1 MRTMRVLLHTACGQQ
16 SERGWGW
23 GGNWRLTLYSVL
35 LHFLDLGDGLPQVI
49 CELFAVLG
57 VRRIEVDEDFDVCTW
72 NGRCQSDPVGV
83 IWRSGEGGG
92 GAFRQEGTEQ
102 TSR

>member
-1 MRTMRVLLHTACGQQ
+1 MRVLLHTACGQQ
-16 SERGWGW
+16 SERGVGWGRR

-57 VRRIEVDEDFDVCTW
+57 VGRVEVDEYFDVRSW
-72 NGRCQSDPVGV
+72 NGRRQSDPVGV
-83 IWRSGEGGG
+83 IWRSEGGG
-92 GAFRQEGTEQ
+92 GLH
-102 TSR
+102 